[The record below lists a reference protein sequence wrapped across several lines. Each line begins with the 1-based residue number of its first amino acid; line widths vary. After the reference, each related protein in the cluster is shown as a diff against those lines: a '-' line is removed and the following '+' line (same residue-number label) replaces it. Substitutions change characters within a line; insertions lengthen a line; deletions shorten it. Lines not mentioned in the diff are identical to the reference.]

1 MGDPRA
7 KGSNNQVQD
16 GRPVVALFMPSLRGG
31 GAERVLV
38 DLAAGIARR
47 GFPVDV
53 VVLNLEG
60 AVHTDLGEGVNLVD
74 LQRTRAAVALPALVS
89 YLRRRRPFVL
99 LSTLEHTNV
108 LAVMATRM
116 VGGIRVVLREANTL
130 QEDLASEGLKGR
142 GVRFAMRSAYRAAN
156 GIIAVSEGV
165 ARGLVEVLG
174 LAPEKISVIA
184 SPVITER
191 LRAGAKE
198 EADHPWLGD
207 GGSPVI
213 IGVGRLSQQK
223 GFDVLI
229 RAFAKLREKMACR
242 LVIFGEGPLRDE
254 LTELANRHGVAEH
267 VDLPG
272 FTDKPFA
279 HMAAADLFVLSSRWE
294 GLPNVLIQAMAVGAK
309 VVSTDCPSGPS
320 EVLDEGDLG
329 ELVPVD
335 DADALAAAMGRAL
348 GQPRKVLPAEWYS
361 RYEAEEV
368 IERYARALGL
378 PSA

>member
-1 MGDPRA
+1 MTKPVHEA
-7 KGSNNQVQD
+7 
-16 GRPVVALFMPSLRGG
+16 RPLVTLFMPSLRGG

-38 DLAAGIARR
+38 DLASGIASR

-53 VVLNLEG
+53 VVLNTEG
-60 AVHTDLGEGVNLVD
+60 AIHTDLGEGVNLVD

-89 YLRRRRPFVL
+89 YLRRRRPSVL

-108 LAVMATRM
+108 LAVIATKL

-130 QEDLASEGLKGR
+130 SEDLASEGLKGR
-142 GVRFAMRSAYRAAN
+142 GVRFAMRSAYRAADRL
-156 GIIAVSEGV
+156 IAVSEGV
-165 ARGLVEVLG
+165 AEGLVQVLG

-191 LRAGAKE
+191 LREGAQGPV
-198 EADHPWLGD
+198 DHPWLKGH
-207 GGSPVI
+207 GTPVI

-229 RAFAKLREKMACR
+229 RAFAKLREKRPCR
-242 LVIFGEGPLRDE
+242 LVIFGEGPLRAE
-254 LTELANRHGVAEH
+254 LAGLANRLGVAEY

-272 FTDKPFA
+272 FTDKPFS

-320 EVLDEGDLG
+320 EVLDDGDLG
-329 ELVPVD
+329 ELVPVED
-335 DADALAAAMGRAL
+335 EEALAAAMERTLAR
-348 GQPRKVLPAEWYS
+348 PRRELPEEWYS

-368 IERYARALGL
+368 IERYAQALDL
-378 PSA
+378 PGV